1 MSAEGQN
8 ALTVR
13 PRELRPQLKRDKLDA
28 SRILVVTK
36 PSVVATPSP
45 EINSVLEELL
55 SRVRAILGRCF
66 VGMYLDGSLA
76 IGDFEPDKSDL
87 DFVVVTDGELSAE
100 TFRDL
105 KTMHEDIAAG
115 ASKWAKELEGSY
127 IPQSVLRHDRR
138 PAAHPYID
146 RGSTLAIVH
155 QESGYWIIH
164 RHVLREHGVVLAGPP
179 PRTLIDPVQP
189 SELRE
194 AVLGILREWWVPM
207 LVDAPLLQ
215 NSFYRCYAVLT
226 MARML
231 YTIRHGAI
239 VSKLV
244 AARWAEEALD
254 RRWSPLIRDALAWT
268 RDVPPDLNET
278 LAYIRYT
285 CDYDDHNPP
294 HFHAEYGEHEVLVS
308 ISTLA
313 ILSGSLPARA
323 LGLVTEWASLHL
335 PAARPQGSRRSP
347 GRARAGA
354 GATDRSD
361 RSVLV
366 PTPLRPA
373 QGA

>member
-1 MSAEGQN
+1 M
-8 ALTVR
+8 
-13 PRELRPQLKRDKLDA
+13 
-28 SRILVVTK
+28 TK
-36 PSVVATPSP
+36 PSIVATPYT

-55 SRVRAILGRCF
+55 SRVRAILGRRF

-87 DFVVVTDGELSAE
+87 DFVVVTDGEPSAE

-105 KTMHEDIAAG
+105 KTMHERIAAG
-115 ASKWAKELEGSY
+115 TSKWAKELEGSY
-127 IPQSVLRHDRR
+127 IPQRALRHDRR

-194 AVLGILREWWVPM
+194 AVLGILREWWAPM

-226 MARML
+226 MVRML

-268 RDVPPDLNET
+268 RDAPPDLNET

-285 CDYDDHNPP
+285 CECGDHMKAS
-294 HFHAEYGEHEVLVS
+294 AERAGR
-308 ISTLA
+308 
-313 ILSGSLPARA
+313 RA
-323 LGLVTEWASLHL
+323 LGCT
-335 PAARPQGSRRSP
+335 RRCL
-347 GRARAGA
+347 GEG
-354 GATDRSD
+354 GLT
-361 RSVLV
+361 
-366 PTPLRPA
+366 
-373 QGA
+373 